1 LKLLAVSALADVAG
15 GETMLL
21 RLLPELR
28 ERGWDVRLTVPG
40 GGRLREAA
48 ADAGIPTAWL
58 PVGPPERRDASSYA
72 GVAISPLK
80 MARADVV
87 LLNGLP
93 TQRLFAALRVLR
105 KPAVLHVDNPLKEPP
120 GAWSRRGF
128 WERVRGVV
136 TDSHW
141 SADQCVLAGAPSDW
155 VHAIH
160 PPAWSG
166 KAPPGARAT
175 RGAPLHR
182 VGFVGQIEPRKGVVE
197 LIEAAGTFLR
207 ERPRGSLTILG
218 DSPAGQEAY
227 AEAVRSAVATSEVA
241 DRIQL
246 AGFRSDAATAMV
258 EFDLLVVPSL
268 AEPFGT
274 VAAEAA
280 AAGVAVV
287 ASDVGGLSE
296 VVAHG
301 ETGLL
306 VTPGEPQELA
316 AAVGTL
322 LDDPDALRSFGERA
336 LTRAQAL
343 FSPAAYAEHFDS
355 LLRAAAAPPDLP
367 SAG

>member
-1 LKLLAVSALADVAG
+1 
-15 GETMLL
+15 MLL

-28 ERGWDVRLTVPG
+28 KLGWDVRLTVPA

-48 ADAGIPTAWL
+48 ADAGIPTVRL
-58 PVGPPERRDASSYA
+58 PLGPPERRDASSYA
-72 GVAISPLK
+72 GVALSPLA
-80 MARADVV
+80 MVRADVV

-93 TQRLFAALRVLR
+93 TQRLFAAIRLLR

-120 GAWSRRGF
+120 AAWSRRGF
-128 WERVRGVV
+128 WERIRGVV
-136 TDSHW
+136 TDSQW

-166 KAPPGARAT
+166 SAPPGAGAT

-207 ERPRGSLTILG
+207 ERPRASLTIIG
-218 DSPAGQEAY
+218 EPPPGQDAY
-227 AEAVRSAVATSEVA
+227 AEAVRSAVATSEVG

-246 AGFRSDAATAMV
+246 AGFRSDAAGRMV
-258 EFDLLVVPSL
+258 EFDLIVVPSL

-306 VTPGEPQELA
+306 AAPGEPQELA

-322 LDDPDALRSFGERA
+322 LDDRDALRSFGERA
-336 LTRAQAL
+336 LARAQAL
-343 FSPAAYAEHFDS
+343 FSPAAYAERLDAV
-355 LLRAAAAPPDLP
+355 LREAAAPADLP
-367 SAG
+367 STG